1 MVQITKVTAYTNLN
15 IQSKT
20 TASSSRQTGERHKD
34 FQNSRLEV
42 LREANETAFPFCD
55 EETIS
60 LITKSIRKSSEE
72 DYQRKWTTFLNYVQ
86 NIGLSFEDINKGLVM
101 NFLSFLFHTRK

>member
-1 MVQITKVTAYTNLN
+1 MKDQHQIQTTKVTVYTNFN

-20 TASSSRQTGERHKD
+20 TAGSSRQTGERHKD

-42 LREANETAFPFCD
+42 LRAANESVFPFCD

-72 DYQRKWTTFLNYVQ
+72 DYQRKWITLLNYV
-86 NIGLSFEDINKGLVM
+86 
-101 NFLSFLFHTRK
+101 H